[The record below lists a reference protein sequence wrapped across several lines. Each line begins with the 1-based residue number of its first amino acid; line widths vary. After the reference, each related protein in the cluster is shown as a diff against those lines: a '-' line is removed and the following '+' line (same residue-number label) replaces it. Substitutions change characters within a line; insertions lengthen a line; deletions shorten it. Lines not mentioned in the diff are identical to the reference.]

1 MSGNR
6 IEIGGALTLDSA
18 SVALQTGRDA
28 LARLP
33 AGADAVFDLGQ
44 VAAVD
49 SAGLALVFAWLRD
62 AQAAQRKLTFVHLPQ
77 QLLSLAAVYGV
88 GDLLPQA

>member
-6 IEIGGALTLDSA
+6 VEIGGALTLNGA
-18 SVALQTGRDA
+18 SLALQTGRDA

-33 AGADAVFDLGQ
+33 AGDAVFDLGQ
-44 VAAVD
+44 VSDVD

-62 AQAAQRKLTFVHLPQ
+62 AQAAQRKLTFVRLPQ

-88 GDLLPQA
+88 SDLLPQA